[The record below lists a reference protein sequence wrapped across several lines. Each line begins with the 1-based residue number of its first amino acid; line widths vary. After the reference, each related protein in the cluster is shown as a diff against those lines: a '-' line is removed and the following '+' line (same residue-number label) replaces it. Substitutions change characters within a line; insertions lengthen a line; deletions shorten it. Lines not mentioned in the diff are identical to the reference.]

1 MRWNFGVQPGESRRR
16 LLQIATLAT
25 LYVATGRLGLSV
37 AHYQDNATLIWPP
50 TGLALAALI
59 LYGRRLWPG
68 VALGALILNVAIG
81 TAWSTSIGIA
91 LGNTLEAVV
100 GAFLLE
106 RATGFRPSLSR
117 VRDVAAFLLIGAV
130 GSTLVS
136 PAVGVTALY
145 LGGELG
151 NSAVGLVFLIWW
163 LGDVGGAVVFAPIL
177 LVAVNGSPDWASLG
191 KRSESWMVLVCL
203 IVSGLIGF
211 TGLTDGAW
219 ALLAAFSTF
228 PFLVWAGARLGP
240 RGAVAA
246 SGMTTVIATVGT
258 TLGVGPFVVANTH
271 TSLMLLWAYGM
282 SLGATAL
289 TLAASIA
296 ERELAERQRREE
308 EQSRS
313 RLERRM
319 QETQRLE
326 SLGVLA
332 GGVAHDF
339 NNILFVIRGNA
350 ELLDLKG
357 DIGTDTRNMLREV
370 MGATDRAADLCRQLL
385 SYTGRRETSKEPV
398 MLHDVISE
406 TMSML
411 GAAVSKK
418 VTFSMSAD
426 ADRFAVD
433 ADKTLLRQVLMNLVL
448 NGAEAIEDQ
457 TGTVTVKTG
466 TTDLDEVDLH
476 RMSEA
481 STASPGGFV
490 FVEVLDDGC
499 GMDQATR
506 ERMFD
511 PFFTNKFTGRGLG
524 LAAVLGI
531 MRTHDGAIDVKSAPG
546 FGTTV
551 CVYLPRSTSVKSIEE
566 TEPESR
572 SAGGAG
578 QVVLVADDEASVLA
592 VVTQML
598 ECSGFRVLSAR
609 NGQEAVEQFRAH
621 RPEIAAALLDITMP
635 VMSGLEALKEIRDT
649 APSIPVLLMSGYESE
664 AAAAR
669 VGPDAFIRKPVSME
683 RLIEPLQ
690 HAIAQAESRSKDVA
704 YGT

>member
-1 MRWNFGVQPGESRRR
+1 MSPETSPTSGMRWNLWVQPGESRRR
-16 LLQIATLAT
+16 LIQIATLAA

-59 LYGRRLWPG
+59 IHGRRLWPG
-68 VALGALILNVAIG
+68 VTLGALILNLMVD
-81 TAWSTSIGIA
+81 TSWSTSIGIA

-136 PAVGVTALY
+136 AAVGVTALS
-145 LGGELG
+145 LSGALG
-151 NSAVGLVFLIWW
+151 NSAVSLVFLIWW

-177 LVAVNGSPDWASLG
+177 LVAVNGSPEWVTLA
-191 KRSESWMVLVCL
+191 RRAESWIVLGCL
-203 IVSGLIGF
+203 MLSALIAF
-211 TGLTDGAW
+211 TGFTDGAW

-246 SGMTTVIATVGT
+246 SGVTTVIAVVGT
-258 TLGVGPFVVANTH
+258 TQGVGPFVIANTH

-308 EQSRS
+308 EQSRF

-339 NNILFVIRGNA
+339 NNVLFVIRGNA
-350 ELLDLKG
+350 ELLELKG
-357 DIGTDTRNMLREV
+357 DVDTDTRYMLGEV

-385 SYTGRRETSKEPV
+385 AYTGRRETSKEPV
-398 MLHDVISE
+398 MLHEVISE

-418 VTFSMSAD
+418 VTLSTSAG

-433 ADKTLLRQVLMNLVL
+433 GDKTLPRQVMMNLVL
-448 NGAEAIEDQ
+448 NGAEAIGDQ
-457 TGTVTVKTG
+457 NGTVTVRTG
-466 TTDLDEVDLH
+466 ITNLDEVDLY

-481 STASPGGFV
+481 SKADPGGFV

-506 ERMFD
+506 DRMFD

-531 MRTHDGAIDVKSAPG
+531 MRTHEGAIDVRSAPG

-551 CVYLPRSTSVKSIEE
+551 SVYLPRSAGVRSIEE
-566 TEPESR
+566 TEPDSR
-572 SAGGAG
+572 SAGGEG
-578 QVVLVADDEASVLA
+578 QLVLVADDEASVLA
-592 VVTQML
+592 MVTQML
-598 ECSGFRVLSAR
+598 ECSGFACCLPEMVRKRSSSSER
-609 NGQEAVEQFRAH
+609 ITRRSP
-621 RPEIAAALLDITMP
+621 RPFST
-635 VMSGLEALKEIRDT
+635 
-649 APSIPVLLMSGYESE
+649 
-664 AAAAR
+664 
-669 VGPDAFIRKPVSME
+669 
-683 RLIEPLQ
+683 
-690 HAIAQAESRSKDVA
+690 SRCRS
-704 YGT
+704 